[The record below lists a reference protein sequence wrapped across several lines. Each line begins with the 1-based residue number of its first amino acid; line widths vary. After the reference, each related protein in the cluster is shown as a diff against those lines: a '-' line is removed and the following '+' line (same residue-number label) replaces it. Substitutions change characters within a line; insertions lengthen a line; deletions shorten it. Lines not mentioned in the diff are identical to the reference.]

1 MKQLVLR
8 NSWKKSIMQLSR
20 RRWSAKWMGYVNENY
35 ATNYINIYI
44 KVFVHIYIICAC
56 RVELMWGGRRR
67 GQRKIKSISL
77 NFQLSSTSQAMRN
90 QTSDVQGNRMANDKN
105 YTSKDTQTQT
115 DPFYGDGVAKCLD
128 SQASQYLE
136 KQLEVDTNLRFYF
149 NLIACNWHI
158 IFMQWPITGACKRFS
173 R

>member
-1 MKQLVLR
+1 MCM
-8 NSWKKSIMQLSR
+8 SSR
-20 RRWSAKWMGYVNENY
+20 VDVRGE
-35 ATNYINIYI
+35 
-44 KVFVHIYIICAC
+44 
-56 RVELMWGGRRR
+56 EE

-149 NLIACNWHI
+149 NLIACN
-158 IFMQWPITGACKRFS
+158 
-173 R
+173 